1 MLLYYLSLSFTA
13 LLYTFTSIIFAKERH
28 FHMTFWLGLSA
39 VYKSSLI
46 GGLTLCLGLIL
57 LILLDLF
64 VLVSL
69 MFILSVHL

>member
-1 MLLYYLSLSFTA
+1 MFNVFTLFMWLTGQLLC
-13 LLYTFTSIIFAKERH
+13 
-28 FHMTFWLGLSA
+28 A

-57 LILLDLF
+57 LILLDFF